1 MMWAHK
7 SHTKKPSNFNRQPVR
22 TENNNSQSYSTFGN
36 PNHNSNQ
43 QNQHHL
49 TRNSDTQNN
58 HLEGDQYPIATGND
72 GSNRNRD
79 H

>member
-1 MMWAHK
+1 MRAHK
-7 SHTKKPSNFNRQPVR
+7 PHTKKRDNFNCQPV
-22 TENNNSQSYSTFGN
+22 TIENKNSQSYSTFGN
-36 PNHNSNQ
+36 PSHNSNQ
-43 QNQHHL
+43 QNQHQL